1 MKGSFVWRRSVDNTT
16 SVLITFQWRSKTQKI
31 NQGLK
36 ATRVFREFQGQLGI
50 QAQKETVVQK
60 GNLAHKGHEACKGPR
75 GQRGRP
81 GHQGVKAQTV
91 QKVQLVG
98 GVGRVHKESQE
109 TREIKVI
116 VVTRVSLAIRVRR
129 AQEEPRG
136 SRVFLAFVVRKA
148 GRGQEDHKETEAK
161 LALKVFVVLMAHVVR
176 LACKVSV
183 ESVEYKGRVGSQGN
197 PGLRVCVASM
207 GILVHQAPK
216 DHQEAM
222 DHKGLGD
229 EMDFVDLRGHLPQTS
244 L

>member
-1 MKGSFVWRRSVDNTT
+1 MAHVVRLASKVSV
-16 SVLITFQWRSKTQKI
+16 
-31 NQGLK
+31 
-36 ATRVFREFQGQLGI
+36 
-50 QAQKETVVQK
+50 
-60 GNLAHKGHEACKGPR
+60 
-75 GQRGRP
+75 
-81 GHQGVKAQTV
+81 
-91 QKVQLVG
+91 
-98 GVGRVHKESQE
+98 ESRE

-136 SRVFLAFVVRKA
+136 SRVFLAFVVRTA

-161 LALKVFVVLMAHVVR
+161 LALKVFVVLMAHGVR
-176 LACKVSV
+176 P
-183 ESVEYKGRVGSQGN
+183 GSKGN
-197 PGLRVCVASM
+197 PGLLVCVASM

-229 EMDFVDLRGHLPQTS
+229 EMDFVALWGHLPQTS